1 MQFASVRTGVATL
14 AAAVTVCSADA
25 SVATVTFMLTGPVN
39 FATASFTSTASHGGD
54 SYTLTFSSFTSGYP
68 QVDATYGLSIP
79 TYDWTSAT
87 VSLAAPAGKNLLFTG
102 YSLTAGYLLGAGST
116 FSLGT
121 STGNALPSTGGAWP
135 PTAPGTGYVAN
146 GAFVFA
152 DGDSVTFTNNAV
164 WGGVN
169 AGGWMD
175 SMTFEIQ
182 SAAVPAPLAAPGAA
196 ALLALVGARVRR
208 RR

>member
-1 MQFASVRTGVATL
+1 MQVVSGRTAVAAL
-14 AAAVTVCSADA
+14 AAAITVCSADA

-39 FATASFTSTASHGGD
+39 HATASFTSTASYGGD

-68 QVDATYGLSIP
+68 QVDSTFGLNIP
-79 TYDWTSAT
+79 TFDWTTAT
-87 VSLAAPAGKNLLFTG
+87 VSLTAPAGKNLLFTG
-102 YSLTAGYLLGAGST
+102 YSLTSGFRLGAGST
-116 FSLGT
+116 FDLGT
-121 STGNALPSTGGAWP
+121 STGNALPSTGSAWP
-135 PTAPGTGYVAN
+135 PTAPGTYYVAS
-146 GAFVFA
+146 GAFVFD

-182 SAAVPAPLAAPGAA
+182 AAAIPAPFAAPGAA
-196 ALLALVGARVRR
+196 ALLALVGARGRR